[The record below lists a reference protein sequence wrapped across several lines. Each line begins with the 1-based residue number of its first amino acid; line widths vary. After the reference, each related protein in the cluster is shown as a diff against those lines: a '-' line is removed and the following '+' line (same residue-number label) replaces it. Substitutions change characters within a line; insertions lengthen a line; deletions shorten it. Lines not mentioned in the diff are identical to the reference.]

1 MQGTLTFVSPVP
13 AMETSTVDNKTT
25 TTNSGTYPVEVTL
38 KDPSDRLR
46 IGMAA
51 KLTIIEK
58 EKKNVLSLPG
68 NVIQMKNDTDGT
80 VTVIS
85 PDGTEKEVAV
95 KIGMKTDYYVEVI
108 SDTLKEGDQVRVV
121 SDDTD
126 LSSLETMG
134 GLG

>member
-1 MQGTLTFVSPVP
+1 MRHLLFHQLFRQ
-13 AMETSTVDNKTT
+13 
-25 TTNSGTYPVEVTL
+25 L
-38 KDPSDRLR
+38 ISDRLR

-85 PDGTEKEVAV
+85 PDGTEREVAV